1 MQEIEEAIA
10 LVETGNVAKALNRLE
25 HAEQTA
31 GDEERYQIA
40 GLYYEWGHLD
50 RANKIIRKLRDRYP
64 GENELA
70 FFHAELLIDTG
81 EEERAV
87 EILANIQ
94 GVEQDELRALL
105 LLADIY
111 SGQGLDE
118 VAEQKL
124 LEAKRMAPDEPVV
137 AYALGEYYA
146 MHGDYKKS
154 VPHYEQ
160 VLMDGGLPGENVALR
175 LAEAFS
181 GSGEF
186 EKALPYYQQA
196 MHDPFESEGLFN
208 YGFTAFQAGEYG
220 QAVQVL
226 SDLKERDPDFGKLY
240 IYLVKSYRAEGAV
253 PEALKTVEEG
263 LAVNEFDDNLAY
275 EAGDLALSDG
285 RLEEA
290 ERYLMKALEINSLHH
305 GALKTLAGL
314 YSQQERY
321 DEMITLLGAV
331 EDNEEQDPVFA
342 WYLATAKREQER
354 FEEAL
359 RHYEQ
364 AYRALKEDPAFLE
377 EYGDFLIEEGRRKEA
392 VSMFKQALAVDPSLI
407 HLDDKLRHFEEDEN

>member
-10 LVETGNVAKALNRLE
+10 LVESGNVAKALNRLE

-31 GDEERYQIA
+31 DDEERYQIA
-40 GLYYEWGHLD
+40 GLYYEWGHVD
-50 RANKIIRKLRDRYP
+50 QAKKIVRKLRDRYP
-64 GENELA
+64 AENELA

-81 EEERAV
+81 DEERAV
-87 EILANIQ
+87 EILTSIE
-94 GVEQDELRALL
+94 GEEQDELRAML

-111 SGQGLDE
+111 MSQGLDE

-124 LEAKRMAPDEPVV
+124 LEAKRMAPDEAVV
-137 AYALGEYYA
+137 AYALGEFYT
-146 MHGDYKKS
+146 MLGDYKKS

-160 VLMDGGLPGENVALR
+160 VLADGGLPGENVALR

-196 MHDPFESEGLFN
+196 MNDPFESEGLFN

-226 SDLKERDPDFGKLY
+226 TDLKERDPDFGKLY
-240 IYLVKSYRAEGAV
+240 IYLVKSYRAEGAI
-253 PEALKTVEEG
+253 PEALKTAEEG

-285 RLEEA
+285 RVEEA
-290 ERYLMKALEINSLHH
+290 EQYLKKALEINSLHH
-305 GALKTLAGL
+305 GTLKSLAGL

-321 DEMITLLGAV
+321 DEIITLLGAV

-354 FEEAL
+354 YDEAL
-359 RHYEQ
+359 RHYEH

-377 EYGDFLIEEGRRKEA
+377 EYGDFLIEEGRREEA
-392 VSMFKQALAVDPSLI
+392 VTMFKQALAVDPSLV
-407 HLDDKLRHFEEDEN
+407 HLDDKMRHFEED